1 MICRSFFFLIKAFS
15 AREVQLAKARQDQLL
30 DFQRVSKQVVNQ
42 AFPGRTIFPRFWEA
56 NCAGFRVV
64 RMKVLPTTGA
74 QKILEFKNANLHE
87 NNMIT

>member
-1 MICRSFFFLIKAFS
+1 MICRSFFLNKAFS

-42 AFPGRTIFPRFWEA
+42 AFPGRIIFPRFWEA
-56 NCAGFRVV
+56 NCADFRVV
-64 RMKVLPTTGA
+64 RMKVLSTTRA
-74 QKILEFKNANLHE
+74 QKVLEFKNAKLHE